1 MLKRLL
7 RALPASAL
15 LAAVACAP
23 RQSTPEMGV
32 GRSTLDARSS
42 RWVDSTLRAMS
53 LRDKA
58 AQMVWPWMLG
68 DFTPEQS
75 PEWRRLRTLVA
86 EQRVGGVIVSLGS
99 PTEIAA
105 KLNALQRAA
114 SVPLLVGADLESGA
128 AYRARGGF
136 ATPNAIDLG
145 GATMFPPQMAIGATG
160 DTALAYAMGR
170 ATAVE
175 GRAMGIQVA
184 FAPVLDVNNNPDNPV
199 INVRSFGEDPR
210 AVARLGAAFI
220 RGVQEHGMVA
230 TAKHF
235 PGHGDTRSN
244 SHLELA
250 RVDASRSRID
260 SVEFVPFR
268 AAIGAGVGAVMSFH
282 GNVPALDPSG
292 VPATLSRHVITDLL
306 RDSLGFGGL
315 VISDALDMR
324 GVLAQVGPVEAAK
337 RIVEAGVDVLLM
349 PADVPGTIDAIVA
362 GVREGRYSEA
372 RLDGSVRRLLEMKA
386 RVGLPRRR
394 TVDLDSVRVVLG
406 DSLAAAAAR
415 EVAERSVTL
424 VKDSLALLPLGRLNE
439 GARVLSVTYARRP
452 DLSAGVAF
460 NTELRRK
467 FPSLRAE
474 WVDAE
479 QERADYQRL
488 LQAADSAD
496 VVVVGYYDAASPS
509 QATTSGAPPA
519 FASFLDDLIARG
531 ARPVV
536 VSFGTPYVLRQV
548 PSTPAY
554 VLAWG
559 AWPVSQTAAARAL
572 LGAAP
577 ITGRLPITI
586 PPLASLGAGEQRPVV
601 RTAAQ

>member
-1 MLKRLL
+1 MPRRLL
-7 RALPASAL
+7 HTLPAAGA
-15 LAAVACAP
+15 LAALTACAP
-23 RQSTPEMGV
+23 RGAATAEGTRHSPLAT
-32 GRSTLDARSS
+32 RH
-42 RWVDSTLRAMS
+42 WVDSTLRTLS

-58 AQMVWPWMLG
+58 AQMVWPWVLG
-68 DFTPEQS
+68 DFTPAQS
-75 PEWRRLRTLVA
+75 PPWRQIEELVA
-86 EQRVGGVIVSLGS
+86 GQRVGGVIVSLGS

-114 SVPLLVGADLESGA
+114 RVPLLVSADLETGA
-128 AYRARGGF
+128 AYRARGGY

-160 DTALAYAMGR
+160 DTALAYSMGR

-175 GRAMGIQVA
+175 GRAMGIHVA

-220 RGVQEHGMVA
+220 RGVQEHGMIA

-268 AAIGAGVGAVMSFH
+268 AAIAAGVGAVMSFH
-282 GNVPALDPSG
+282 GNVPALDGSG
-292 VPATLSRHVITDLL
+292 LPATLSRRVMTDLL

-315 VISDALDMR
+315 AISDALDMR
-324 GVLAQVGPVEAAK
+324 GVLAQVGPVESTK
-337 RIVEAGVDVLLM
+337 RVVEAGVDVLLM

-362 GVREGRYSEA
+362 GVREGRYTEA
-372 RLDGSVRRLLEMKA
+372 RLDRSVRRLLEAKA
-386 RVGLPRRR
+386 RLGLPVRR
-394 TVDLDSVRVVLG
+394 TVDLDSVRVALG
-406 DSLAAAAAR
+406 DSATVAAAR
-415 EVAERSVTL
+415 DAAARSITL
-424 VKDSLALLPLGRLNE
+424 VKDSLGLLPLGRLNA

-460 NTELRRK
+460 NAELRGK
-467 FPSLRAE
+467 FTALRAE

-479 QERADYQRL
+479 QERVDYGRL

-496 VVVVGYYDAASPS
+496 VVIVGYYDSVSPS
-509 QATTSGAPPA
+509 LATTANAPGA
-519 FASFLDDLIARG
+519 FADFVRLLTERG

-536 VSFGTPYVLRQV
+536 VSFGTPYFLRQI
-548 PSTPAY
+548 PTTPAY

-559 AWPVSQTAAARAL
+559 TWPVSQTAAARAL
-572 LGAAP
+572 LGLAP

-586 PPLASLGAGEQRPVV
+586 PPVAALGAGERRPVS
-601 RTAAQ
+601 TAARY

>member
-1 MLKRLL
+1 MLSRLL
-7 RALPASAL
+7 RTLPITA
-15 LAAVACAP
+15 LAAAAACAP
-23 RQSTPEMGV
+23 AAQ
-32 GRSTLDARSS
+32 GRGATRPSSLDARAS
-42 RWVDSTLRAMS
+42 RWADSTLRTLS

-68 DFTPEQS
+68 DFTPVQS
-75 PEWRRLRTLVA
+75 PAWRRMEALVA

-114 SVPLLVGADLESGA
+114 RIPLLVSADLETGA
-128 AYRARGGF
+128 AYRARGGY

-175 GRAMGIQVA
+175 GRAMGIHVA

-199 INVRSFGEDPR
+199 ISVRSFGEDPR
-210 AVARLGAAFI
+210 AVARLGAAFL
-220 RGVQEHGMVA
+220 RGVQEHGMLA

-250 RVDASRSRID
+250 RVDATRARLD
-260 SVEFVPFR
+260 SVELLPFR
-268 AAIGAGVGAVMSFH
+268 AAIAAGVDAIMSFH
-282 GNVPALDPSG
+282 GNVPALDDSG
-292 VPATLSRHVITDLL
+292 MPATLSRRVMTELL

-315 VISDALDMR
+315 AISDALDMR
-324 GVLAQVGPVEAAK
+324 GVLAQVGAAEATK
-337 RIVEAGVDVLLM
+337 RVVEAGIDVLLM
-349 PADVPGTIDAIVA
+349 PADVEGTIDAIVA
-362 GVREGRYSEA
+362 GVREGRYTEA
-372 RLDGSVRRLLEMKA
+372 RLDRSVRRLLEAKA
-386 RVGLPRRR
+386 RLGLPRHR
-394 TVDLDSVRVVLG
+394 TVSLDSVRVALG
-406 DSLAAAAAR
+406 DSATLAAAQDAAQ
-415 EVAERSVTL
+415 RSITL
-424 VKDSLALLPLGRLNE
+424 VKDSLALLPLGRLNP

-460 NTELRRK
+460 NAELRGK
-467 FPSLRAE
+467 FTALRAE

-479 QERADYQRL
+479 QERVDYWRL
-488 LQAADSAD
+488 LQTADSAD
-496 VVVVGYYDAASPS
+496 VVIVGYYDSVSPS
-509 QATTSGAPPA
+509 QATTVNAPGA
-519 FASFLDDLIARG
+519 FANFVRQLTDRG

-536 VSFGTPYVLRQV
+536 VSFGTPYFLRQI

-559 AWPVSQTAAARAL
+559 TWPVSQTAAARAL
-572 LGAAP
+572 LGLAP

-586 PPLASLGAGEQRPVV
+586 PAVAALGSGERRPVSTAV
-601 RTAAQ
+601 R

>member
-1 MLKRLL
+1 
-7 RALPASAL
+7 
-15 LAAVACAP
+15 
-23 RQSTPEMGV
+23 
-32 GRSTLDARSS
+32 
-42 RWVDSTLRAMS
+42 
-53 LRDKA
+53 
-58 AQMVWPWMLG
+58 MVWPWMLG
-68 DFTPEQS
+68 DFTPAQS
-75 PEWRRLRTLVA
+75 PAWRQVEELVA
-86 EQRVGGVIVSLGS
+86 GQRVGGVIVSLGS

-114 SVPLLVGADLESGA
+114 RVPLLVGADLETGA
-128 AYRARGGF
+128 AYRARGGY

-175 GRAMGIQVA
+175 GRAMGIHVA

-220 RGVQEHGMVA
+220 RGVQEHGMIA

-268 AAIGAGVGAVMSFH
+268 AAIAAGVGAVMSFH
-282 GNVPALDPSG
+282 GNVPALDGSG
-292 VPATLSRHVITDLL
+292 LPATLSRRVMTDLL

-315 VISDALDMR
+315 AISDALDMR
-324 GVLAQVGPVEAAK
+324 GVLAQVGPVESTK
-337 RIVEAGVDVLLM
+337 RVVEAGVDVLLM
-349 PADVPGTIDAIVA
+349 PADVPATIDAIVA
-362 GVREGRYSEA
+362 GVREGRYTEA
-372 RLDGSVRRLLEMKA
+372 RLDRSVRRLLEAKA
-386 RVGLPRRR
+386 RLGLPRRR
-394 TVDLDSVRVVLG
+394 TVDLDSVRVALG
-406 DSLAAAAAR
+406 DPATVAAAR
-415 EVAERSVTL
+415 DAAERSITL
-424 VKDSLALLPLGRLNE
+424 VKDSLSLLPLGRLNA

-460 NTELRRK
+460 NAELRGK
-467 FPSLRAE
+467 FTALRAE
-474 WVDAE
+474 WADAE
-479 QERADYQRL
+479 QQGVDYGRL
-488 LQAADSAD
+488 LRAADSAD
-496 VVVVGYYDAASPS
+496 VVIVGYYDSVSPS
-509 QATTSGAPPA
+509 LATTANAPRA
-519 FASFLDDLIARG
+519 FAGFVRQLTERG
-531 ARPVV
+531 ARLVV
-536 VSFGTPYVLRQV
+536 VSFGTPYFLRQI
-548 PSTPAY
+548 PATPAY
-554 VLAWG
+554 ALAWG

-572 LGAAP
+572 LGLAP

-586 PPLASLGAGEQRPVV
+586 PPVAALGAGERRPVS
-601 RTAAQ
+601 TAARY